1 MTLSFKCSEHK
12 ENKQRLLERLSCPI
26 INEILASTR
35 ADENYSSKQM
45 QLSYVAAMLFKSEC
59 LAGILGI
66 GHNVK
71 CGKRVYH
78 FATEI

>member
-1 MTLSFKCSEHK
+1 MREHK

-26 INEILASTR
+26 INEISVHEPMKIILL
-35 ADENYSSKQM
+35 SKCS
-45 QLSYVAAMLFKSEC
+45 LCSYVAAILFKSEC

-78 FATEI
+78 FATYRILR